1 MTSPSTRRAAAI
13 LATCLL
19 GAAAAPQVAA
29 DTVCPLQAAGH
40 AATAT
45 CARGPVA
52 GESVAPIGHLG
63 AVDAATL
70 KQQAGSAVLMIDV
83 REAHAAIE
91 GGTAPA
97 VDALVPLLLRRSGA
111 LDEGDV
117 NSAFVETVRMLGC
130 ARVGDRASTVA
141 LPSADG
147 DLAEAA
153 AARLQAP
160 GLRRLWVVEG
170 GIDGGCSKS
179 GALEGGWKA
188 ARLPL
193 VARPDARQLLAR

>member
-1 MTSPSTRRAAAI
+1 LHVPGTGLRGVY
-13 LATCLL
+13 
-19 GAAAAPQVAA
+19 GA
-29 DTVCPLQAAGH
+29 
-40 AATAT
+40 
-45 CARGPVA
+45 R
-52 GESVAPIGHLG
+52 
-63 AVDAATL
+63 
-70 KQQAGSAVLMIDV
+70 
-83 REAHAAIE
+83 AHAAIE

-97 VDALVPLLLRRSGA
+97 VDALVPPLLRRSGA

-117 NSAFVETVRMLGC
+117 NSAFVETVRMLGR

-179 GALEGGWKA
+179 GALESGWKA

>member
-1 MTSPSTRRAAAI
+1 VPGTGLRGVY
-13 LATCLL
+13 
-19 GAAAAPQVAA
+19 GA
-29 DTVCPLQAAGH
+29 
-40 AATAT
+40 
-45 CARGPVA
+45 R
-52 GESVAPIGHLG
+52 
-63 AVDAATL
+63 
-70 KQQAGSAVLMIDV
+70 
-83 REAHAAIE
+83 AHAAIE
-91 GGTAPA
+91 VGTAPA

-117 NSAFVETVRMLGC
+117 NSAFVETVRMLGR

-170 GIDGGCSKS
+170 GIDGRCFKS
-179 GALEGGWKA
+179 GALESGWKA

-193 VARPDARQLLAR
+193 VARPDARQLLARGTAFPGAAVTDSQVSLRRRALFSLASSAQARRCGPIAAPPLHQCAV